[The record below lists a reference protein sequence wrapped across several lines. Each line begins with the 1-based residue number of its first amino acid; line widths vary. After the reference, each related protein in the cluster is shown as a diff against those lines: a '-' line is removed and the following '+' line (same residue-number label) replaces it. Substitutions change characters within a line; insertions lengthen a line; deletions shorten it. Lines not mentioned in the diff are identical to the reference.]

1 MTQTAS
7 ANASTDTPM
16 PRKISLKLVIKI
28 LVSVVLLAL
37 LLYYTGFESTLSRL
51 SEANLWYVPVGVALY
66 LVAQVIS
73 SYRWQFLSEALGFR
87 LSLREYYDYYLIGMF
102 FNLFL
107 PGAIGGDML
116 RMFYLAKSANR
127 KKREALLTL
136 LAERGV
142 GLVAL
147 LLLISVVCVTPA
159 MAGSD
164 LTIPLQLPGM
174 PAMLID
180 LRLILLC
187 MSGLMVA
194 GYIGLWVAPLERL
207 AEKIPKLELIG
218 QAKVYWAN
226 LGLLAKSVA
235 LSVFVHGL
243 MVGMHVLMATALG
256 VHVDLLYLT
265 VVYGVVSLASV
276 LPIAFNGF
284 GVREGTYLLLLTKA
298 GLTPETA
305 MAFAFYWVI
314 ISTCTSLIGG
324 LILVKG
330 HYKTPSLQEET
341 DMIDS

>member
-1 MTQTAS
+1 
-7 ANASTDTPM
+7 M

-37 LLYYTGFESTLSRL
+37 LLHNIGAKGTLFRL
-51 SEANLWYVPVGVALY
+51 LEANLWYIPIGVGLY
-66 LVAQVIS
+66 LFAQVIS
-73 SYRWQFLSEALGFR
+73 SYRWQFLSAALGFK
-87 LSLREYYDYYLIGMF
+87 LALREYYDYYLIGMF

-147 LLLISVVCVTPA
+147 LLLISVVCITPA
-159 MAGSD
+159 LAGTD
-164 LTIPLQLPGM
+164 LTIPLRLPLL
-174 PAMLID
+174 PAMSFD

-187 MSGLMVA
+187 MSGLMLA
-194 GYIGLWVAPLERL
+194 GYLSLWVAPLERL
-207 AEKIPKLELIG
+207 VEKVPKLELIG
-218 QAKVYWAN
+218 QARVYWAN
-226 LGLLAKSVA
+226 LGLLAKSVSIS
-235 LSVFVHGL
+235 LFVHGL
-243 MVGMHVLMATALG
+243 MVGMHLLIASALNI
-256 VHVDLLYLT
+256 HVDILYIT

-276 LPIAFNGF
+276 IPISFNGL
-284 GVREGTYLLLLTKA
+284 GVREGVYVYLLTKV
-298 GLTPETA
+298 GFTEETA
-305 MAFAFYWVI
+305 LAFAFYWLI

-330 HYKTPSLQEET
+330 HYKTPSIQEET